1 MIGIIA
7 PIVSAVLAAIGL
19 LVRVYY
25 SKKKAKQDEEL
36 HKKLSSDKSLSA

>member
-7 PIVSAVLAAIGL
+7 PIVSVVLAAVGL

-25 SKKKAKQDEEL
+25 SKKKAKQDEEF
-36 HKKLSSDKSLSA
+36 HKKLSSDKGLGV